1 MCLIVNRNKLNF
13 SIAKNDITI
22 YKIVE
27 RKYKDAI
34 SKVPLRNIVVS
45 FHRGYHYIKGVKQ
58 EHIDIIME
66 NTINYNNDDDVHF
79 QIYKGYHYYTN
90 LEYAIKFHETTNTIC
105 AAEFIIPKNTKYY
118 NDNSYGVCEQIIFKR
133 IIPTKEINRIIPKTT
148 TVYT

>member
-13 SIAKNDITI
+13 SIAKNDITV

-27 RKYKDAI
+27 RKYKDTI

-66 NTINYNNDDDVHF
+66 NTINYNNNDDDVHF

-90 LEYAIKFHETTNTIC
+90 LEYTIKFHETTNTIC
-105 AAEFIIPKNTKYY
+105 AAEFIIPKGTRYY
-118 NDNSYGVCEQIIFKR
+118 NKKESNLGVAESIIFKKLLS
-133 IIPTKEINRIIPKTT
+133 TKQLQELLYRQ
-148 TVYT
+148 